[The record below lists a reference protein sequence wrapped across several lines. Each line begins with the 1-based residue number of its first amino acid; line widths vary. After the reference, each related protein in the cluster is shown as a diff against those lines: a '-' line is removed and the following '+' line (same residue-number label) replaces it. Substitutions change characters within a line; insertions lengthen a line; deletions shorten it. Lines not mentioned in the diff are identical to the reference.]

1 MVELRLSMNNMFFAY
16 LLNNMALYDKGMLSE
31 ASNVDKPKAVVR
43 LKADNPNQK
52 IILLRL
58 NDVKK
63 INIVFILW

>member
-31 ASNVDKPKAVVR
+31 ASNVDKPKTVVR

>member
-1 MVELRLSMNNMFFAY
+1 
-16 LLNNMALYDKGMLSE
+16 MALYDKGMLSE

-52 IILLRL
+52 IIMLRL

>member
-1 MVELRLSMNNMFFAY
+1 MVELRLSMNDMFFAY

-31 ASNVDKPKAVVR
+31 ASNVDKPKTVVR
-43 LKADNPNQK
+43 LKADNSNQK
-52 IILLRL
+52 IIMLRL

>member
-1 MVELRLSMNNMFFAY
+1 
-16 LLNNMALYDKGMLSE
+16 MALYDKGMLSE
-31 ASNVDKPKAVVR
+31 VSNVDKHTAVVR